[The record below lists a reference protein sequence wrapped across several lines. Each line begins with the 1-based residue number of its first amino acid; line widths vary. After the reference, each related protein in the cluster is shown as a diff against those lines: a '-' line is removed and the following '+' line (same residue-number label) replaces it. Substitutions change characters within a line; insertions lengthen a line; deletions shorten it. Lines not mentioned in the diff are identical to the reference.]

1 MRTVPRPCRCRPPI
15 GRCPT
20 ASFTSRRGRCIRSS
34 RRSCRPSEADPRR
47 ALTQASACSARG
59 MPRRRRPGP
68 LTNARSGRFVGWM
81 TVTRGDQLAVVELG
95 KRSMAGTFGHVLMLL
110 TAQLLAPNAHALPL
124 ALVWGWFGVMLVA
137 RVAGYHFAIHHP
149 ERSVSLWLAALG
161 SIGCNLVWG
170 MVTAGV
176 AHKVGYGLPMVTY
189 FAFLCGIASAS
200 VNALAPKAWL
210 QRSAFVL
217 LLVPTMIFGLVD
229 GMPAFTLL
237 FGIFLVF
244 SWFLGTAA
252 TRDFWTTARANAQL
266 RVYAADQERAAL
278 AAAAMNVQLRDETAQ
293 RLQMEVELRQA
304 QKLEAIGRLAAGI
317 AHEINTPVQ
326 FVTDSCTII
335 SEATSDVDAIL
346 AEYRDA
352 RRSGS
357 RQDHRRASAG
367 ARHQDRA
374 SDQRI
379 RSAARP
385 RQGARE
391 PQLRDRDDARDL
403 PSRNGRGRRC
413 RDRARL
419 APSGHVPRRRAQ
431 SGVPQH
437 HRQCGLCNRRCR
449 ASPSAARQ
457 DPDQDVGDARS
468 GQGRDQRHR
477 RRHQPR
483 GPRQDLRSVLHDQTG
498 RQGKRPGSVDRAVD
512 HRRQARRHT
521 RCRIGRRRRY
531 DVHDR
536 PSRVT
541 ASSAAGSCEHCGS
554 APACSYARRAV
565 TLEFAR

>member
-1 MRTVPRPCRCRPPI
+1 
-15 GRCPT
+15 
-20 ASFTSRRGRCIRSS
+20 
-34 RRSCRPSEADPRR
+34 
-47 ALTQASACSARG
+47 
-59 MPRRRRPGP
+59 
-68 LTNARSGRFVGWM
+68 M

-149 ERSVSLWLAALG
+149 ERSVSLWLVALG

-326 FVTDSCTII
+326 FVTDSCTFI

-346 AEYRDA
+346 AEYHAMLDDLARGRITGEQALAREAELESTRDITFL
-352 RRSGS
+352 RENLRE
-357 RQDHRRASAG
+357 
-367 ARHQDRA
+367 
-374 SDQRI
+374 
-379 RSAARP
+379 SAARSLD
-385 RQGARE
+385 GLARVTKIVRATKE
-391 PQLRDRDDARDL
+391 FAAQ
-403 PSRNGRGRRC
+403 
-413 RDRARL
+413 RARAK
-419 APSGHVPRRRAQ
+419 APANLNSAIETTLVICRHETDAVADVETELGSLPAVMCHGDELNQVFLNIIVNAAYAIGDVARAPATRGKIRIKTWATNDAVKVAI
-431 SGVPQH
+431 SDTG
-437 HRQCGLCNRRCR
+437 GGI
-449 ASPSAARQ
+449 SPEVLDKIF
-457 DPDQDVGDARS
+457 DPFFTTKPVGKGS
-468 GQGRDQRHR
+468 GQG
-477 RRHQPR
+477 
-483 GPRQDLRSVLHDQTG
+483 LSIARSIIV
-498 RQGKRPGSVDRAVD
+498 GKHGGTLDVTSDVGVG
-512 HRRQARRHT
+512 T
-521 RCRIGRRRRY
+521 TFTIGLP
-531 DVHDR
+531 V
-536 PSRVT
+536 
-541 ASSAAGSCEHCGS
+541 
-554 APACSYARRAV
+554 
-565 TLEFAR
+565 